1 MVMANKKH
9 LGASYIKIVTKENIV
24 EAKNTNGTTY
34 SFGYKLKYSCTHFKC
49 LRIFI
54 FSNPIYSYQLLKG

>member
-24 EAKNTNGTTY
+24 EAKNTNETTY
-34 SFGYKLKYSCTHFKC
+34 TFGYKSILAHIFKC

-54 FSNPIYSYQLLKG
+54 LANPILSNC